1 MKHTDWYKDAIIYQI
16 YPRSFCDSNNDGMG
30 DIQGIISKIDYLK
43 NLGIN
48 CIWLSPVYDSPQED
62 NGYDISDYYSIYK
75 PFGTMDDLR
84 ELINKL
90 HENGIR
96 LIMDLVVNHTSSEHK
111 WFKEALKNPN
121 SKYRNY

>member
-75 PFGTMDDLR
+75 PFGTMDDLK
-84 ELINKL
+84 ELIDKL

-111 WFKEALKNPN
+111 WFKEALKDSN
-121 SKYRNY
+121 SKYRN